1 MVDQNVQYGIFGC
14 DGYLFFFFSN
24 LVFLANGYSSSGL
37 ANKKCVYVIKLHYW
51 QWNIEVQEYL
61 LIAITIKSNKPKV
74 GKESSAVDS

>member
-37 ANKKCVYVIKLHYW
+37 ANKKCVYVIKL
-51 QWNIEVQEYL
+51 
-61 LIAITIKSNKPKV
+61 LITGSGI
-74 GKESSAVDS
+74 